1 MEREYLMAG
10 TASQEVTTLPGEY
23 LQYVTC
29 VWAYIYA
36 ARFPAISKWANNY
49 IAHYNR
55 GIGTSE

>member
-1 MEREYLMAG
+1 MAG
-10 TASQEVTTLPGEY
+10 TASQEVTTLPSEY

-36 ARFPAISKWANNY
+36 ALFPAISEWANNY